1 VLSIVAIEKN
11 ILMHNVVLLATFN
24 LLLHRRNKKK
34 RQDIENNVLN
44 AIQEPLI
51 RNMFTGDSN
60 EQDTEKAELIQ

>member
-1 VLSIVAIEKN
+1 MLSIVAIEKN

>member
-1 VLSIVAIEKN
+1 
-11 ILMHNVVLLATFN
+11 MHNVVLLATFN

-60 EQDTEKAELIQ
+60 EQDAEKAELIQ